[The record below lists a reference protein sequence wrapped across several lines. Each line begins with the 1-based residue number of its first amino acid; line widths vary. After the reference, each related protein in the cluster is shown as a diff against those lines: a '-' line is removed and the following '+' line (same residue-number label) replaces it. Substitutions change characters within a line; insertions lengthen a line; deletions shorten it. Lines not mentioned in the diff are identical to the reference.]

1 MQIWESGMR
10 GKEMKVR
17 NALAVLTRWNSE
29 AARHR
34 ERIGASN
41 FNRNGETIMRRFFV
55 SAGMGFFVSGAT
67 LAQGKELTGE
77 TRPPGMY
84 IPLPPASLQS
94 LLTNAQTQP
103 QPYMSAA

>member
-1 MQIWESGMR
+1 
-10 GKEMKVR
+10 MKVR

-55 SAGMGFFVSGAT
+55 SAGLLLFASGAT
-67 LAQGKELTGE
+67 LAQENYPKVE
-77 TRPPGMY
+77 TAPAFMY
-84 IPLPPASLQS
+84 ILLAPASTHLW
-94 LLTNAQTQP
+94 
-103 QPYMSAA
+103 

>member
-55 SAGMGFFVSGAT
+55 SAVIFFFWSRA
-67 LAQGKELTGE
+67 ARAPCQFPEDRK
-77 TRPPGMY
+77 PPGCVF
-84 IPLPPASLQS
+84 IPISTAPTP
-94 LLTNAQTQP
+94 LLVRNTQ
-103 QPYMSAA
+103 